1 MTGRDCH
8 GISDTGMNPQEL
20 AGYLDELIFSSTGKH
35 IDSLQLAIL
44 KGVLNG
50 QKYADIAKEY
60 NCSTGHAKDEAY
72 KLWQLL
78 SDTLGEDINKSNFRA
93 TIERI
98 GFSNFQ
104 SPIVGN
110 TVKVNNINLCSDP
123 YLDNEKNEDII
134 PDDKILIN
142 SIQKKTKRDTIP
154 RLVKLGLTLEQIAEV
169 LDLPILEVR
178 KIVDSQK

>member
-1 MTGRDCH
+1 
-8 GISDTGMNPQEL
+8 MNHQEL
-20 AGYLDELIFSSTGKH
+20 ASYLDELIFSSTGKH

-60 NCSTGHAKDEAY
+60 NCSAGYAKDEAY

-78 SDTLGEDINKSNFRA
+78 SDILGEDINKANLRA

-110 TVKVNNINLCSDP
+110 RVRVNNINLCSDP
-123 YLDNEKNEDII
+123 RWDNEKNDDII
-134 PDDKILIN
+134 PDDTVFVN

-154 RLVKLGLTLEQIAEV
+154 RLIKLGLSAEQIAEA
-169 LDLPILEVR
+169 LDLPIQEVR
-178 KIVDSQK
+178 KIVDSKKE

>member
-1 MTGRDCH
+1 MTDRDCRR
-8 GISDTGMNPQEL
+8 ISDTGMIPQEL
-20 AGYLDELIFSSTGKH
+20 ATYLDELIFSSTGKH

-93 TIERI
+93 TVERI
-98 GFSNFQ
+98 TAKNSQF
-104 SPIVGN
+104 VGN
-110 TVKVNNINLCSDP
+110 IKIDKLNLCPSSFSCRD
-123 YLDNEKNEDII
+123 LEKNDELI
-134 PDDKILIN
+134 PDDKVFID

-154 RLVKLGLTLEQIAEV
+154 RLVKLGLTSEQIAEA
-169 LDLPILEVR
+169 LNLPILEVK
-178 KIVDSQK
+178 KIMDSKKE

>member
-1 MTGRDCH
+1 
-8 GISDTGMNPQEL
+8 MNPQEL
-20 AGYLDELIFSSTGKH
+20 ASHLDELIFSSTGKH

-93 TIERI
+93 AIERI
-98 GFSNFQ
+98 TAKNSQF
-104 SPIVGN
+104 VGN
-110 TVKVNNINLCSDP
+110 IKIDKLNFCPSSFSDV
-123 YLDNEKNEDII
+123 EKNDDII
-134 PDDKILIN
+134 PDDQVFID

-154 RLVKLGLTLEQIAEV
+154 RLVKLGLTSEQIAET
-169 LDLPILEVR
+169 LDLPIQEVK